1 MPGDRQLL
9 RQSLYRLAAGQAG
22 YFTAAQA
29 IEIGYSYQAQKHHV
43 DHGNWMRVD
52 RGIFRIPEW
61 PTGMN
66 DGLIRWVLWSK
77 NRALVSHD
85 SAAAAHGL
93 GLVNP
98 AKVHLTVPPDFRMD
112 DDVLVLFHRHLP
124 SRDVTA
130 IDGVPITTV
139 LRTAI
144 DTIETHFDEELVAS
158 VVADAVDSGAMLL
171 SQLVR
176 RFDELSDEAKPRG
189 ERIVN
194 VLGS

>member
-43 DHGNWMRVD
+43 DHGNWIRVD

-61 PTGMN
+61 PAGMN

-158 VVADAVDSGAMLL
+158 VIADAVDSGAMLL